1 MSKFINTQ
9 FSVSG
14 IKDFD
19 VNNVSYEKYDLVDYQ
34 YYTGNGVNL
43 TGIVTSIVAG
53 TGIVG
58 CLYRYCPPIFFDR
71 PPFSLPTHFHYIPPS
86 FHHSSCTGIV

>member
-19 VNNVSYEKYDLVDYQ
+19 VNNQSYEKYD
-34 YYTGNGVNL
+34 
-43 TGIVTSIVAG
+43 SI
-53 TGIVG
+53 T
-58 CLYRYCPPIFFDR
+58 
-71 PPFSLPTHFHYIPPS
+71 
-86 FHHSSCTGIV
+86 

>member
-34 YYTGNGVNL
+34 YYTGNGINPVDISGLFAWFKTDDLN
-43 TGIVTSIVAG
+43 VFD
-53 TGIVG
+53 
-58 CLYRYCPPIFFDR
+58 FFW
-71 PPFSLPTHFHYIPPS
+71 FQ
-86 FHHSSCTGIV
+86 